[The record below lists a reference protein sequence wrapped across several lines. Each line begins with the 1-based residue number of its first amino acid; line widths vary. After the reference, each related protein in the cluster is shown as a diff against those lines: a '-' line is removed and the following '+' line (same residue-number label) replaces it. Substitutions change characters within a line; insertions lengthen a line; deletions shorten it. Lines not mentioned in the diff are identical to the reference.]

1 MPPTT
6 TTTGIDRHEHA
17 QRCGTGR
24 ARCKGYGVKRLG
36 LLPAEP
42 LPQRLSRLLA
52 WVAGAMILFGC
63 GLLISIDVVTRLVFN
78 RGMVESFE
86 LSGYALAGAV
96 GLGLAFSVTAKAHIR
111 VDVAVVRL
119 PAGLRRA
126 ADLIAALALALV
138 AVALAW
144 FAWGTLSTSWRLGA
158 RSVSL
163 MQTPL
168 AIPQGLWWIGLAW
181 FACVAALLPLQASL
195 RWLAGDRAGFDA
207 MIGSTTVDDEIAHET
222 EADPRP

>member
-1 MPPTT
+1 M
-6 TTTGIDRHEHA
+6 
-17 QRCGTGR
+17 
-24 ARCKGYGVKRLG
+24 KRYG

-42 LPQRLSRLLA
+42 LLQRLSRLLA
-52 WVAGAMILFGC
+52 WAAGALILVGC
-63 GLLISIDVVTRLVFN
+63 GLLISIDVITRLIFN

-119 PAGLRRA
+119 PASLRRA
-126 ADLIAALALALV
+126 ADLLAAAALALV
-138 AVALAW
+138 ALALAW
-144 FAWGTLSTSWRLGA
+144 FAWRTLATSWRMGA
-158 RSVSL
+158 RSISL

-168 AIPQGLWWIGLAW
+168 VIPQGLWWAGLAW
-181 FACVAALLPLQASL
+181 FAIVAVLVPVQAAL

-207 MIGSTTVDDEIAHET
+207 LVGSVTVEDEVAQET
-222 EADPRP
+222 AAEPRP